1 MKLTIKQLIEQNNEK
16 RKLLTPD
23 NESYFSDLLI
33 YIRMKPFK
41 NERATEELL
50 LDLLNQ
56 LLDAQQEGKSAKELF
71 GSSPKQLANEMIQSL
86 PQENT
91 KSIVEFGLEII
102 FTLFGWF
109 LIIWGIWP
117 VVKKEDP
124 IIHIGSAA
132 ISAILL
138 IASMILLVYLIIKV
152 LRNSAFTDEKKKKV
166 ATWTLSILVGLLFA
180 VGFLINFLVEPFGP
194 EMTITYY
201 TPFGLGCFFLLA
213 SYILKKYREA
223 LV

>member
-33 YIRMKPFK
+33 YIRLKPFK
-41 NERATEELL
+41 DERATEELL

-56 LLDAQQEGKSAKELF
+56 LIDAQQEGKSAKEMF

-86 PQENT
+86 PEENT
-91 KSIVEFGLEII
+91 KSIIEFGLEII

-124 IIHIGSAA
+124 IIQIGSVAV
-132 ISAILL
+132 SAILL

-166 ATWTLSILVGLLFA
+166 ATWTLSILVGLLLA
-180 VGFLINFLVEPFGP
+180 VGFLINFLIEPFGP
-194 EMTITYY
+194 EVTITYY
-201 TPFGLGCFFLLA
+201 TPFGLGCFLLLA

-223 LV
+223 K